1 VQLIDQSEKLIVPK
15 SEASLDDLDYQLI
28 ALLRDDARMPVAKL
42 AARLGVSRATV
53 RARME
58 RMIHSGVIAGF
69 TLILQAQSQA
79 PAVRAVTMI
88 EVDGKHADA
97 VIRRLM
103 GIPEIRGLHTTNGRW
118 DVVAE
123 IETTTLAAFDDLLR
137 IIRQIDGIATTETSL
152 LLTARK
158 SVR

>member
-1 VQLIDQSEKLIVPK
+1 MAK
-15 SEASLDDLDYQLI
+15 SEMALDDLDHRLI
-28 ALLRDDARMPVAKL
+28 ALLRNDARLPVAKL
-42 AARLGVSRATV
+42 AVDLGVSRATA

-58 RMIHSGVIAGF
+58 RLVENGVIAGF
-69 TLILQAQSQA
+69 TVILAAQTADA
-79 PAVRAVTMI
+79 PVRAVTMI
-88 EVDGKHADA
+88 EVDGKHAEA

-137 IIRQIDGIATTETSL
+137 VIRQIDGIATTETSL
-152 LLTARK
+152 LLAARK